1 MKELLQV
8 ESTTHPF
15 VHQVGPSRKLGHG
28 NFFPVIY
35 PSVLPGS
42 EHRAASNISMHELS
56 SIRAGPATE
65 AASGSVGFD
74 SLPNACAGVAWRQE
88 LKDRSGPGLARRPS
102 LKTPVCAAGL
112 SDRHHMP
119 AHTRNDQHMASL
131 ADADGWMD
139 GRTDARTHPQHTMPV
154 PRLPFS

>member
-1 MKELLQV
+1 
-8 ESTTHPF
+8 
-15 VHQVGPSRKLGHG
+15 
-28 NFFPVIY
+28 
-35 PSVLPGS
+35 
-42 EHRAASNISMHELS
+42 MHELS
-56 SIRAGPATE
+56 SIRAGP
-65 AASGSVGFD
+65 ASGSVGFD

-131 ADADGWMD
+131 ADADVWMD